1 MFRNNINEYE
11 NVLTGYVLGI
21 QVPVILI
28 LPKSSQGASSE
39 RREIDYPESVKI
51 MLKLI
56 FSNESV

>member
-28 LPKSSQGASSE
+28 LPKSSQGVSSE
-39 RREIDYPESVKI
+39 RKEIDYPESVKI
-51 MLKLI
+51 RFKY
-56 FSNESV
+56 